1 MTGRDGR
8 QTRRKITLETL
19 GFAVPV
25 AAAVLC
31 SGLVV
36 ATWSRDGAVLAAL
49 LTAVACTAVMLWH
62 RSNHPASI
70 APRSSSA
77 AEAEAEASAGTDDV
91 EDEGGRWDVLT
102 VVLFVASLTAVVV
115 VGVVVRFT
123 LALAV
128 IVLFAVADSDSDLG
142 DVALATVL
150 TLGAA
155 AVVELVVVAPLSRLW
170 DLSTD
175 EGPGLLAS
183 IYPVATDQ
191 A

>member
-19 GFAVPV
+19 SFSVPV
-25 AAAVLC
+25 TAAVLC
-31 SGLVV
+31 SGLIV

-70 APRSSSA
+70 APRGSSA
-77 AEAEAEASAGTDDV
+77 EADAGSDDV
-91 EDEGGRWDVLT
+91 EDDGGRWDLFT
-102 VVLFVASLTAVVV
+102 VVLFAVSLVAVVV
-115 VGVVVRFT
+115 AGVVVRFT
-123 LALAV
+123 LALAI
-128 IVLFAVADSDSDLG
+128 IVLFAVVDSDSDLG
-142 DVALATVL
+142 DVALATVV

-155 AVVELVVVAPLSRLW
+155 AVVELVVVIPLSRLW

>member
-19 GFAVPV
+19 SFAVPV
-25 AAAVLC
+25 TAAVLC

-36 ATWSRDGAVLAAL
+36 ATWSRDDALLAAL

-77 AEAEAEASAGTDDV
+77 AEAEASAGTDDV

-123 LALAV
+123 PALAV

-183 IYPVATDQ
+183 IYPVATDR